1 MSTVTTVS
9 DDTSV
14 IACGKPNSHVVS
26 KEVDL
31 SFHIQA
37 EAFMLHSVAS
47 CYFTVRPSIY
57 AISYLHVSKYTMSQW
72 CALQ

>member
-14 IACGKPNSHVVS
+14 VACGKPNSHVVS
-26 KEVDL
+26 REVDL
-31 SFHIQA
+31 SSHIQA

-47 CYFTVRPSIY
+47 CYFTVRPSIDVY
-57 AISYLHVSKYTMSQW
+57 YFVVMQFLIYT
-72 CALQ
+72 